1 MKQGGLQNGMVAV
14 KKLYPWK
21 DFDNKLFLGEVAC
34 LKKAKHK
41 NIARF
46 LAYCVNMQ
54 CEVMEVEGKLRI
66 VEEQQRLLCFEY
78 VPNGSLHDYLQGIKV
93 AALHCSSSFAL
104 MNPTKSAIPSPVHVR
119 HG

>member
-1 MKQGGLQNGMVAV
+1 MKQGGLRNGMVAV

-21 DFDNKLFLGEVAC
+21 DFDYKLFLGEVAC

-78 VPNGSLHDYLQGIKV
+78 VPNGSLKYYLEGIK
-93 AALHCSSSFAL
+93 FA
-104 MNPTKSAIPSPVHVR
+104 TIFIPICT
-119 HG
+119 